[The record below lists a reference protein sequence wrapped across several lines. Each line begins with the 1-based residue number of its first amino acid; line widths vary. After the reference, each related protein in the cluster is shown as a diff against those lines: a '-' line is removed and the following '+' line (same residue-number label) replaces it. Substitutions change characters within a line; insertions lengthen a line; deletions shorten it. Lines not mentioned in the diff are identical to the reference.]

1 MKTDFSAEFLAT
13 DAGARANEILR
24 ACVHCGFCNATCP
37 TYQLTGD
44 ELDGP
49 RGRIYLMR
57 ELLESGE
64 NTDRTTRHLDRCL
77 TCRAC
82 ETTCPSGVAYGELA
96 EIARNHIGPERKG
109 MAGPLRSLL
118 QWMVPEAA
126 RLRWLSR
133 LGRMFRIFV
142 PRRLAAHIPVRIGD
156 GVKNIGAHQRRVLL
170 LNGCAQQVTTA
181 DTNQHLSR
189 LLDNHGVSVAVA
201 AEETC
206 CGSLELHLGDE
217 ARALARARRNIDAL
231 SPLMDDVEAIIST
244 ASGCGVTIKDYGRLL
259 AHDEEYASR
268 AAAISAKARDVSE
281 YLGDQHVR
289 FSASRPG
296 ARVAWHAPCTLQHGQ
311 QLGGQV
317 ERMLSSVGYELVPVR
332 DAHLCCGSAGTY
344 SLLQPAMSE
353 QLRSNKLDALCA
365 GQPDLIASANVGC
378 QTHLAHGSEVEV
390 LHWIELLK

>member
-37 TYQLTGD
+37 TYQLTGN

-49 RGRIYLMR
+49 RGRIYLIR
-57 ELLESGE
+57 ELLQSGE
-64 NTDRTTRHLDRCL
+64 NAERATRHLDRCL

-96 EIARNHIGPERKG
+96 EIARNHIGAERKG

-118 QWMVPEAA
+118 RWMVPDAS
-126 RLRWLSR
+126 RLRRLSR
-133 LGRMFRIFV
+133 LGRMFRMFV
-142 PRRLAAHIPVRIGD
+142 PRRLAAQLPSRVGN
-156 GVKNIGAHQRRVLL
+156 GVKDTGAHGRRVLL
-170 LNGCAQQVTTA
+170 LNGCAQQVATA
-181 DTNQHLSR
+181 ETNQHLSR
-189 LLDNHGVSVAVA
+189 LLDDYGISVAVA

-217 ARALARARRNIDAL
+217 ARALARARRNVDAL
-231 SPLMDDVEAIIST
+231 TPLLGDVEAIIST

-259 AHDEEYASR
+259 AHDEDYASR
-268 AAAISAKARDVSE
+268 AAAVSAKARDISE
-281 YLGDQHVR
+281 YLTDQHVS
-289 FSASRPG
+289 FSALRPG

-311 QLGGQV
+311 KLTGQV
-317 ERMLSSVGYELVPVR
+317 EQLLSSAGYALVPVR

-344 SLLQPAMSE
+344 SLLQPSMSE
-353 QLRSNKLDALCA
+353 QLRANKLDALCA
-365 GQPDLIASANVGC
+365 GQPDVIASANVGC
-378 QTHLAHGSEVEV
+378 QTYLAHASEVEV
-390 LHWIELLK
+390 VHWIELLK